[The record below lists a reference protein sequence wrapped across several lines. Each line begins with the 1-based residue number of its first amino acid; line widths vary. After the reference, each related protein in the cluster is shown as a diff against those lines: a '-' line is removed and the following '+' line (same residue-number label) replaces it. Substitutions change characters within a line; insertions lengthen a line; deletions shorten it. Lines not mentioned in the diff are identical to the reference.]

1 MTQCPLGA
9 PNNPSSDYSHADP
22 LVSDRKEIT
31 EIHDLYLD
39 AVRLPLLL
47 QWTMDGLVN

>member
-9 PNNPSSDYSHADP
+9 PNNPSSDYSHTGP
-22 LVSDRKEIT
+22 LLSDRKEIT
-31 EIHDLYLD
+31 EIHDHYLD

-47 QWTMDGLVN
+47 QWVMDCLVN